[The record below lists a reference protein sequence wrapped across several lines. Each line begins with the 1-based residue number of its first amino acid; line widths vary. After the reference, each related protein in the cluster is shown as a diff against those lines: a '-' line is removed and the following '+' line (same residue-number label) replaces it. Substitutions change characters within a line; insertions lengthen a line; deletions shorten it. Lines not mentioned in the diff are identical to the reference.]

1 MYAQAIKI
9 LLVEDSLTD
18 ATLLQKI
25 LQIESRVAT
34 WEVVHVTQ
42 LSDALTYLREDEC
55 DVVLLDLFLP
65 DEQGLATL
73 QQVRAV
79 APSMPIVVLTGLDD
93 EAIAVETLRQ
103 GAQDYLVKGQIE
115 VNLLMR
121 SVRYAIERSQTLRT
135 MQRQSAA
142 IEAASDGVAIL
153 NQDEQFIYLNRAYA
167 DIYGYADPAE
177 LLGQTWRLLYEDTD
191 LKEMARRAAQDLQ
204 HTGSWRGEVVA
215 KKQDGDKFYQELSLT
230 AIDKDGFVCIVRD
243 VTERKRVEE
252 ALQFTQF
259 TVNHAAEA
267 VIWTDSNARFVYV
280 NEAACQMLGYTKE
293 ELLMMTVFDI
303 APDLSPQNWQK
314 DWSRLQQ
321 QGSYTVETL
330 NLRKD
335 GHLFPVEV
343 TRNYLEFRGREY
355 NCAFMRDITQR
366 KQFEQALRES
376 EQRFRL
382 LAENSTDMISQHTP
396 DGTFLYVS
404 PACRSLL
411 GYEPEELL
419 GRSAYAFHHP
429 EDVEAVRLVYSNILE
444 VPETYSVS
452 YRFRHQ
458 QGHYVWLESTAKTI
472 WASETQAI
480 QEIQVS
486 SRDITERKRTEV
498 DIQNALAKEKE
509 LNQLKS
515 SFISMVSHEFSKP
528 LSAIVL
534 SSELLERYA
543 HKVSEEQKTKYFRR
557 IHAATKRMTELLDEV
572 LIIGKAEAGQ
582 LKCQP
587 TFVVLEEFCREL
599 VEEMHLSLG
608 QQCPIVFTSTD
619 EATDACMDENLL
631 RHILGNLISNAAKYS
646 PPTSTIHLN
655 LVRDNDVVV
664 FQIQDQGIGI
674 PVEDQQRLFDSFYRA
689 TNVGT
694 IPGTG
699 LGLAIVKKCVD
710 AHQGQIS
717 VTSQVD
723 VGTTF
728 IVTLPLHT
736 PPVAYPPLMEEDE
749 PLLDGPESQEQ
760 G

>member
-18 ATLLQKI
+18 ATFLQKI
-25 LQIESRVAT
+25 LQIETSVAA

-42 LSDALTYLREDEC
+42 LSDTLTYLREDEC

-73 QQVRAV
+73 QQVHAT
-79 APSMPIVVLTGLDD
+79 APNTPIVVLTGLDD
-93 EAIAVETLRQ
+93 EAIAIETLRQ

-115 VNLLMR
+115 VNLLVR
-121 SVRYAIERSQTLRT
+121 AIRYAIERSQTLKI

-153 NQDEQFIYLNRAYA
+153 NQDEQFIYLNQAYA
-167 DIYGYADPAE
+167 EIYGYDSPAE
-177 LLGQTWRLLYEDTD
+177 LLGQTWRLVYDDDD
-191 LKEMARRAAQDLQ
+191 LKGMARRAALDLQ
-204 HTGSWRGEVVA
+204 AKGSWRGEVIA
-215 KKQDGDKFYQELSLT
+215 KKQDGEKFYQELSLT
-230 AIDKDGFVCIVRD
+230 AIDKDGFICIVRD

-267 VIWTDSNARFVYV
+267 VIWTGPDAGFVYV
-280 NEAACQMLGYTKE
+280 NEAACQMLGYSQS
-293 ELLMMTVFDI
+293 ELLVMTIFDI
-303 APDLSPQNWQK
+303 APDASPESWQE
-314 DWSRLQQ
+314 DWSQLKQ
-321 QGSYTVETL
+321 QGSYTLEAW
-330 NLRKD
+330 NRRKD
-335 GHLFPVEV
+335 GYLFPVEV

-404 PACRSLL
+404 PACHTLL

-419 GRSAYAFHHP
+419 GKSAYDYHHP
-429 EDVEAVRLVYSNILE
+429 DDVDAVRLVHTNILE
-444 VPETYSVS
+444 LPETYSVS

-458 QGHYVWLESTAKTI
+458 QGHYLWLESTAKTI
-472 WASETQAI
+472 RSSETQTI
-480 QEIQVS
+480 QEIQIS
-486 SRDITERKRTEV
+486 SRDITERKRAEV
-498 DIQNALAKEKE
+498 DIYNALAKEKE
-509 LNQLKS
+509 LSQLKS
-515 SFISMVSHEFSKP
+515 SFVSMVSHEFRNP

-534 SSELLERYA
+534 SSELLERYTQKA
-543 HKVSEEQKTKYFRR
+543 SEEQKTKYFKR

-572 LIIGKAEAGQ
+572 LIIGRAEAGQ

-587 TFVVLEEFCREL
+587 MPLLLEEFCQEL
-599 VEEMHLSLG
+599 VDELRLSIG
-608 QQCPIVFTSTD
+608 QQYQLVFNSTGQGH
-619 EATDACMDENLL
+619 ATEACMDENLL

-646 PPTSTIHLN
+646 PANSTIHLN
-655 LVRDNDVVV
+655 LIYENDLVV

-674 PVEDQQRLFDSFYRA
+674 PEEDQQRLFDSFYRA

-710 AHQGQIS
+710 AHHGQVE
-717 VTSQVD
+717 VTSQLNA
-723 VGTTF
+723 GTKFT
-728 IVTLPLHT
+728 VTLPLHSSAPACT
-736 PPVAYPPLMEEDE
+736 IPLDI
-749 PLLDGPESQEQ
+749 PEFDQAPDLA
-760 G
+760 

>member
-18 ATLLQKI
+18 ATFLQKI
-25 LQIESRVAT
+25 LQIETSVAA
-34 WEVVHVTQ
+34 WEVVHITQ
-42 LSDALTYLREDEC
+42 LSDTLTYLREDEC

-65 DEQGLATL
+65 DEQGLETL
-73 QQVRAV
+73 QQVQAT
-79 APSMPIVVLTGLDD
+79 APNIPIVVLTGLDD
-93 EAIAVETLRQ
+93 EAIAIETLRQ

-115 VNLLMR
+115 VNLLVR
-121 SVRYAIERSQTLRT
+121 SIRYAIERSQTLKT

-153 NQDEQFIYLNRAYA
+153 NQDEQFIYLNQAYA
-167 DIYGYADPAE
+167 EIYGYDSPTD
-177 LLGQTWRLLYEDTD
+177 LLGKTWRLVYDDAD
-191 LKEMARRAAQDLQ
+191 LKGMARRAALDLQ
-204 HTGSWRGEVVA
+204 DKGSWRGEVIA
-215 KKQDGDKFYQELSLT
+215 KKQDGEKFYQELSLT

-267 VIWTDSNARFVYV
+267 VIWTEPDARFVYV
-280 NEAACQMLGYTKE
+280 NEAACQMFGYTKA

-303 APDLSPQNWQK
+303 APALSPQDWQA
-314 DWSRLQQ
+314 DWGRLQQ
-321 QGSYTVETL
+321 QSSYTLETL
-330 NLRKD
+330 NRHKK
-335 GHLFPVEV
+335 GHFFPVEV

-382 LAENSTDMISQHTP
+382 LAENSTDMISQHAP

-404 PACRSLL
+404 PACHSLL

-419 GRSAYAFHHP
+419 GRSAYDFHHV
-429 EDVEAVRLVYSNILE
+429 DDLEAVRLIHDTILE
-444 VPETYSVS
+444 LPETYSVS

-472 WASETQAI
+472 RASETQTI
-480 QEIQVS
+480 QEIQIS
-486 SRDITERKRTEV
+486 SRDITDRKRAEV
-498 DIQNALAKEKE
+498 DIHNALAKEKE
-509 LNQLKS
+509 LSQLKS
-515 SFISMVSHEFSKP
+515 NFVSMVSHEFRNP

-543 HKVSEEQKTKYFRR
+543 HKVNEEQKAKYFQR

-572 LIIGKAEAGQ
+572 LIIGRAEAGQ

-587 TFVVLEEFCREL
+587 MPLILEDFCQEL
-599 VEEMHLSLG
+599 VEELRLTVG
-608 QQCPIVFTSTD
+608 QQYPLVFTSTND
-619 EATDACMDENLL
+619 ATNAYMDENLL

-646 PPTSTIHLN
+646 PLN
-655 LVRDNDVVV
+655 SNIYLDVSYENDSVV

-674 PVEDQQRLFDSFYRA
+674 PEEDQQRLFDSFYRA

-717 VTSQVD
+717 VISQLNA
-723 VGTTF
+723 GTTF
-728 IVTLPLHT
+728 AVTLPLHSSAPACT
-736 PPVAYPPLMEEDE
+736 IPLDA
-749 PLLDGPESQEQ
+749 PAFDQVQELA
-760 G
+760 

>member
-9 LLVEDSLTD
+9 LLVEDSLSD
-18 ATLLQKI
+18 ATFLQKI
-25 LQIESRVAT
+25 LRIETSTAS
-34 WEVVHVTQ
+34 WKVVHVTQ
-42 LSDALTYLREDEC
+42 LRDAVIYLQEDEC
-55 DVVLLDLFLP
+55 DIVLLDLFLP
-65 DEQGLATL
+65 DGQGLETL
-73 QQVRAV
+73 QQVRAS
-79 APSMPIVVLTGLDD
+79 APNTPIVVLTGLDD
-93 EAIAVETLRQ
+93 EAIAIETLRQ

-115 VNLLMR
+115 VNLLVR
-121 SVRYAIERSQTLRT
+121 SIRYAIERSQTLKI

-153 NQDEQFIYLNRAYA
+153 NQDEQFIYLNHAYA
-167 DIYGYADPAE
+167 EIYGYESPTE
-177 LLGQTWRLLYEDTD
+177 LLGQTWRLVYDDAD
-191 LKEMARRAAQDLQ
+191 LKDMAHRAALDLQ
-204 HTGSWRGEVVA
+204 AKGSWRGEVMA
-215 KKQDGDKFYQELSLT
+215 KKGNGSKFYQELSLT

-267 VIWTDSNARFVYV
+267 VMWTGPDARFVYV
-280 NEAACQMLGYTKE
+280 NEAACQMFGYAKE

-303 APDLSPQNWQK
+303 ALDLSPQAWQE
-314 DWSRLQQ
+314 DWYRLKQ
-321 QGSYTVETL
+321 QGSYTLETL
-330 NLRKD
+330 NRHKN
-335 GHLFPVEV
+335 GHSFPVEV

-396 DGTFLYVS
+396 EGTFLYVS

-419 GRSAYAFHHP
+419 GHSAYDFHHS
-429 EDVEAVRLVYSNILE
+429 DDIDTVRLVHSNILE
-444 VPETYSVS
+444 LPETYSVS
-452 YRFRHQ
+452 YRFRHR
-458 QGHYVWLESTAKTI
+458 QGHYVWLESTAKTVR
-472 WASETQAI
+472 ASETQAI
-480 QEIQVS
+480 QEIQIS
-486 SRDITERKRTEV
+486 SRDITDRKRAEV
-498 DIQNALAKEKE
+498 DIHNALAKEKE

-515 SFISMVSHEFSKP
+515 NFVSMVSHEFRNP

-543 HKVSEEQKTKYFRR
+543 HKVTEEQKVKYFQR

-572 LIIGKAEAGQ
+572 LIIGRAEAGQ

-587 TFVVLEEFCREL
+587 TPLVVEQFCQEF
-599 VEEMHLSLG
+599 VEELRLTVG
-608 QQCPIVFTSTD
+608 QQYQLVFTSTSH
-619 EATDACMDENLL
+619 ATDACMDENLL
-631 RHILGNLISNAAKYS
+631 RHILGNLISNAARYS
-646 PPTSTIHLN
+646 PPNSHIHLC
-655 LVRDNDVVV
+655 LSYDPDAVV
-664 FQIQDQGIGI
+664 FQIQDSGIGI
-674 PVEDQQRLFDSFYRA
+674 PAADQQRLFDSFYRA
-689 TNVGT
+689 SNVGM

-710 AHQGQIS
+710 AHHGQIA
-717 VTSQVD
+717 VTSQVN

-728 IVTLPLHT
+728 TVTLPLHYIAAT
-736 PPVAYPPLMEEDE
+736 
-749 PLLDGPESQEQ
+749 
-760 G
+760 

>member
-1 MYAQAIKI
+1 MYAQATKI
-9 LLVEDSLTD
+9 LLVEDSLID
-18 ATLLQKI
+18 ATFLQKI
-25 LQIESRVAT
+25 LQIETSVAT

-42 LSDALTYLREDEC
+42 LSETLIYLREDEC

-73 QQVRAV
+73 QQVRAI
-79 APSMPIVVLTGLDD
+79 APNTPIVVLTGLDD
-93 EAIAVETLRQ
+93 EAIAIETLRQ

-115 VNLLMR
+115 VNLLTR
-121 SVRYAIERSQTLRT
+121 SLRYAIERSQTLRT
-135 MQRQSAA
+135 MQRQSTA
-142 IEAASDGVAIL
+142 IEAASDGIAIL
-153 NQDEQFIYLNRAYA
+153 NQDEQFIYLNQAYA
-167 DIYGYADPAE
+167 DIYGYATPAE
-177 LLGQTWRLLYEDTD
+177 LLGQTWRLLYEDND
-191 LKEMARRAAQDLQ
+191 LKEMARRAARDLQ
-204 HTGSWRGEVVA
+204 DTGSWRGEAIA
-215 KKQDGDKFYQELSLT
+215 KKQNGEKFYQELSLT

-267 VIWTDSNARFVYV
+267 VIWTSSNAGFVYV
-280 NEAACQMLGYTKE
+280 NEAACHLLGYPKA
-293 ELLMMTVFDI
+293 ELLTMTVFDI
-303 APDLSPQNWQK
+303 APDISPQDWQD
-314 DWSRLQQ
+314 DWLRLKQ
-321 QGSYTVETL
+321 QGSYTIETL
-330 NLRKD
+330 NRHKD

-366 KQFEQALRES
+366 KQFEQALQES

-419 GRSAYAFHHP
+419 GRSAYDFHHP
-429 EDVEAVRLVYSNILE
+429 EDVDVVRLIHNDILE
-444 VPETYSVS
+444 IPETYSVS

-472 WASETQAI
+472 RASETQVI
-480 QEIQVS
+480 EEIQIS
-486 SRDITERKRTEV
+486 SRDITERKRTEAE
-498 DIQNALAKEKE
+498 IQNALAQEKE

-515 SFISMVSHEFSKP
+515 SFVSMVSHEFRNP

-534 SSELLERYA
+534 SSELLERYS
-543 HKVSEEQKTKYFRR
+543 HKVNEEQKAKYFKR
-557 IHAATKRMTELLDEV
+557 IHVATKRMTELLDEV

-587 TFVVLEEFCREL
+587 APLVLEDFCQEL
-599 VEEMHLSLG
+599 VEELRLSVG
-608 QQCPIVFTSTD
+608 QQYPLIFTSTGT
-619 EATDACMDENLL
+619 ATNACMDENLL

-646 PPTSTIHLN
+646 PADSNIYLDLSCDH
-655 LVRDNDVVV
+655 DFVV
-664 FQIQDQGIGI
+664 FRIQDQGIGI
-674 PVEDQQRLFDSFYRA
+674 PAEDQKRLFDSFYRA

-710 AHQGQIS
+710 AHQGQIT

-728 IVTLPLHT
+728 IVTLPLYSSSPIDT
-736 PPVAYPPLMEEDE
+736 SPVEELE
-749 PLLDGPESQEQ
+749 LNESQLQEWD
-760 G
+760 

>member
-18 ATLLQKI
+18 ATFLQKI
-25 LQIESRVAT
+25 LQIETSVAA
-34 WEVVHVTQ
+34 WEVVHMTQ
-42 LSDALTYLREDEC
+42 LSDTLTYLREDEC

-65 DEQGLATL
+65 DEQGLETL
-73 QQVRAV
+73 QQVRAT
-79 APSMPIVVLTGLDD
+79 APNTPIVVLTGLDD
-93 EAIAVETLRQ
+93 EAIAIETLRQ

-115 VNLLMR
+115 VNLLVR
-121 SVRYAIERSQTLRT
+121 SIRYAIERSQTLRT

-153 NQDEQFIYLNRAYA
+153 NQDEQFIYLNQAYA
-167 DIYGYADPAE
+167 EIYGYDSPTD
-177 LLGQTWRLLYEDTD
+177 LLGKTWRLVYDDAD
-191 LKEMARRAAQDLQ
+191 LKGMARRAALDLQ
-204 HTGSWRGEVVA
+204 DKGSWRGEVIA
-215 KKQDGDKFYQELSLT
+215 KKQDGEKFYQELSLT

-267 VIWTDSNARFVYV
+267 VIWTGPDARFVYV
-280 NEAACQMLGYTKE
+280 NEAACQMFGYTKA

-303 APDLSPQNWQK
+303 APALSPQDWQA
-314 DWSRLQQ
+314 DWCRLKQ
-321 QGSYTVETL
+321 QGSLTL
-330 NLRKD
+330 EGLNRHKK
-335 GHLFPVEV
+335 GHFFPVEV

-382 LAENSTDMISQHTP
+382 LAENSTDMISQHAP

-404 PACRSLL
+404 PACHSLL

-419 GRSAYAFHHP
+419 GRSAYDFHHM
-429 EDVEAVRLVYSNILE
+429 DDLEAVRLIHDTILE
-444 VPETYSVS
+444 MPDTYSVS

-472 WASETQAI
+472 RASGTQTI
-480 QEIQVS
+480 QEIQIS
-486 SRDITERKRTEV
+486 SRDITDRKQAEA
-498 DIQNALAKEKE
+498 DIHNALAKEKE
-509 LNQLKS
+509 LSQLKS
-515 SFISMVSHEFSKP
+515 NFVSMVSHEFRNP

-543 HKVSEEQKTKYFRR
+543 HKVNEEQKARYFQR

-572 LIIGKAEAGQ
+572 LIIGRAEAGQ

-587 TFVVLEEFCREL
+587 VALIVEDFCREL
-599 VEEMHLSLG
+599 VDELRLTVG
-608 QQCPIVFTSTD
+608 QQYQLVFTSANH
-619 EATDACMDENLL
+619 ATNAYMDENLL
-631 RHILGNLISNAAKYS
+631 RHILGNLISNAVKYS
-646 PPTSTIHLN
+646 PLN
-655 LVRDNDVVV
+655 SNIYLNVSYENDSVV

-674 PVEDQQRLFDSFYRA
+674 PEEDQQRLFDSFYRA

-717 VTSQVD
+717 VISQLNA
-723 VGTTF
+723 GTTF
-728 IVTLPLHT
+728 AVTLPLHSSAPT
-736 PPVAYPPLMEEDE
+736 CTIPFDAPAFDQLN
-749 PLLDGPESQEQ
+749 QI
-760 G
+760 

>member
-18 ATLLQKI
+18 ATFLQKI
-25 LQIESRVAT
+25 LHIETSVTA
-34 WEVVHVTQ
+34 WEVVHMTQ
-42 LSDALTYLREDEC
+42 LSDTLIYLREDEC

-65 DEQGLATL
+65 DQQGLKTL
-73 QQVRAV
+73 QQVRAAV
-79 APSMPIVVLTGLDD
+79 PNTPIVVLTGLDD
-93 EAIAVETLRQ
+93 EAIAIETLRQ

-115 VNLLMR
+115 VNLLVR
-121 SVRYAIERSQTLRT
+121 SIRYAIERSQTLKI

-142 IEAASDGVAIL
+142 IEAASDGIAIL
-153 NQDEQFIYLNRAYA
+153 NQDEQFIYLNQAYA
-167 DIYGYADPAE
+167 EIYGYDSPTD
-177 LLGQTWRLLYEDTD
+177 LLGKTWRLVYDDTD
-191 LKEMARRAAQDLQ
+191 LKEMARRVALDLQ
-204 HTGSWRGEVVA
+204 DKGSWRGEAIA
-215 KKQDGDKFYQELSLT
+215 KKQDGEKFYQELSLT

-267 VIWTDSNARFVYV
+267 VIWTGPDARFVYV
-280 NEAACQMLGYTKE
+280 NEATCQMLGYTKA

-303 APDLSPQNWQK
+303 APDLSPQDWQT
-314 DWSRLQQ
+314 DWCRLKQQ
-321 QGSYTVETL
+321 SSYTLETL
-330 NLRKD
+330 NRHKK
-335 GHLFPVEV
+335 GHLFSVEI

-396 DGTFLYVS
+396 DGTFLYAS

-419 GRSAYAFHHP
+419 GRSAYDFHHP
-429 EDVEAVRLVYSNILE
+429 DDLETVRLVHNNILE
-444 VPETYSVS
+444 LPETYSVS

-472 WASETQAI
+472 RASGTQTI
-480 QEIQVS
+480 QEIQIS
-486 SRDITERKRTEV
+486 SRDITDRKQAEV
-498 DIQNALAKEKE
+498 DIHNALAKEKE

-515 SFISMVSHEFSKP
+515 SFVSMVSHEFRNP

-543 HKVSEEQKTKYFRR
+543 HKVKEEQKTKYFQR
-557 IHAATKRMTELLDEV
+557 IHVATKRMTELLDEV
-572 LIIGKAEAGQ
+572 LIIGRAEAGQ
-582 LKCQP
+582 LKCHP
-587 TFVVLEEFCREL
+587 TPLILEHFCQEL
-599 VEEMHLSLG
+599 VDELRLTIG
-608 QQCPIVFTSTD
+608 QQYPLVFTSSSH
-619 EATDACMDENLL
+619 ATHACMDENLL

-646 PPTSTIHLN
+646 SLNSNIYLN
-655 LVRDNDVVV
+655 LSYENDSVV

-674 PVEDQQRLFDSFYRA
+674 PEEDQQRLFDSFYRA

-710 AHQGQIS
+710 AHYGQIA
-717 VTSQVD
+717 VTSQLN

-728 IVTLPLHT
+728 TVTLPLHSSEPASTT
-736 PPVAYPPLMEEDE
+736 PFDTPA
-749 PLLDGPESQEQ
+749 LDQTQELA
-760 G
+760 